1 MDILDDFPEKKNNDS
16 VRWNY
21 FRKEKP
27 IPESEQLK
35 DNERKELT
43 KLVGMCMNRVIST
56 NEYYRR
62 LAEFWRSVGED
73 SYAEE
78 ALQMMDDKY
87 DD

>member
-35 DNERKELT
+35 DHERKELT
-43 KLVGMCMNRVIST
+43 KLVGMCVNRVIST

-62 LAEFWRSVGED
+62 LAEFWNEVGEPE
-73 SYAEE
+73 YAKE
-78 ALQMMDDKY
+78 ALLKVED
-87 DD
+87 